1 MHQCPDLLLAAGSQL
16 SRMSTALGSAS
27 AVAGLELLFERRELG
42 PRLLGVGGGVRSVL
56 EK

>member
-1 MHQCPDLLLAAGSQL
+1 
-16 SRMSTALGSAS
+16 MSTALGSAS
-27 AVAGLELLFERRELG
+27 AVAGLELLSGRRELG